1 MSSTTTIRLSDEMKA
16 RLAAAARRGGTTAHG
31 FILAAIAER
40 IEQDE
45 RRSAFED
52 EAHTRL
58 AKLLESGHSIAWAD
72 MKRYLEA
79 HIAGEEVAPPAARKP
94 AR

>member
-1 MSSTTTIRLSDEMKA
+1 MSSTTTIRLSDELKA
-16 RLAAAARRGGTTAHG
+16 RLAEAARRCGTTAHG
-31 FILAAIAER
+31 FILDAIAEK

-45 RRSAFED
+45 RRSAFEE
-52 EAHTRL
+52 EAQARL
-58 AKLLESGHSIAWAD
+58 SRLVQSGRSIAWAD

-79 HIAGEEVAPPAARKP
+79 RIAGEQVAPPAARKL

>member
-1 MSSTTTIRLSDEMKA
+1 MSSTTTIRLSDELKA
-16 RLAAAARRGGTTAHG
+16 RLAEAARRGGTTAHG
-31 FILAAIAER
+31 FILEAIAEK

-45 RRSAFED
+45 RRSAFEE
-52 EAHTRL
+52 EAQTRL
-58 AKLLESGHSIAWAD
+58 SRLVQSGRSIAWDD

-79 HIAGEEVAPPAARKP
+79 RIAGDKIAPPAARKL